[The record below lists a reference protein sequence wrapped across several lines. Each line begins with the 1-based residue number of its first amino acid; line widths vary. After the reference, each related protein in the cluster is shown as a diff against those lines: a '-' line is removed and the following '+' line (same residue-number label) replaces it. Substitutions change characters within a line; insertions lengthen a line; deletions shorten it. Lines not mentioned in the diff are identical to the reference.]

1 VRKLGIIYHWG
12 VCILLASLFG
22 FASLHKI
29 VDPVPFAGLIAKND
43 YVPSPLIGP
52 LSIWLPCFEIAL
64 ALCLLLP
71 KVQKAALIL
80 AAFLLAFFAAIIALN
95 LLRGL
100 EVPCGCFSNQN
111 QPATWWSVGRNLFL
125 IFLATMAVFLK
136 KKKSLLKN

>member
-1 VRKLGIIYHWG
+1 M
-12 VCILLASLFG
+12 LLAALFG

-43 YVPSPLIGP
+43 YVPFPLIGP

-64 ALCLLLP
+64 ALGLLLP
-71 KVQKAALIL
+71 KAQKAALIL

-100 EVPCGCFSNQN
+100 EVPCGCFSNQD
-111 QPATWWSVGRNLFL
+111 QPATWWSVARNLLL
-125 IFLATMAVFLK
+125 ILLAAMAVFLK
-136 KKKSLLKN
+136 KKKSLFKN

>member
-1 VRKLGIIYHWG
+1 MRKLGIIYHWG
-12 VCILLASLFG
+12 VCILLAAIFG

-29 VDPVPFAGLIAKND
+29 VDPGPFAGLIAKND

-52 LSIWLPCFEIAL
+52 VSIWLPCFEMAL
-64 ALCLLLP
+64 ALGLLLP
-71 KVQKAALIL
+71 KAQKAALIL
-80 AAFLLAFFAAIIALN
+80 AAYLLAFFAAIISLN

-111 QPATWWSVGRNLFL
+111 QPATWWSVARNLFL